1 MATANPGNNQQLRP
15 KKILLTEA
23 TQTPNDHPKV
33 VIVVPTY
40 NEIDNL
46 PILFD
51 RLSKL
56 GIPGML
62 LLVVDDNS
70 PDGTGELADRLATEN
85 PGRIEALHRTTKSG
99 IGKAY
104 VHGLGHALELG
115 ADLIV
120 QIDADLSHP
129 PECVPEMLERL
140 QRVDVVTAS
149 RYAPG
154 GGVDPDWSLGR
165 KLISRLGSLGIRLV
179 LGLRVR
185 DATSGFKAY
194 RRRALEKLG
203 LESLKLAGFGF
214 QSEVAYRCEKAG
226 LRVAE
231 YPYVFMERGKG
242 KSKMSMGIV
251 IEAFARLTWLRL
263 RG

>member
-1 MATANPGNNQQLRP
+1 MTKAATADSDPL
-15 KKILLTEA
+15 
-23 TQTPNDHPKV
+23 V
-33 VIVVPTY
+33 VIVIPTY
-40 NEIDNL
+40 NEAANL
-46 PILFD
+46 DELTRRIFT
-51 RLSKL
+51 L
-56 GIPGML
+56 GIPNL
-62 LLVVDDNS
+62 RIIFIDDGS
-70 PDGTGELADRLATEN
+70 PDGTGEAAEKLS
-85 PGRIEALHRTTKSG
+85 GRYGGRVEVVQRG
-99 IGKAY
+99 GKLGLGTAY
-104 VHGLGHALELG
+104 VRGFSQALSEG
-115 ADLIV
+115 ADYVL
-120 QIDADLSHP
+120 QMDADLSHP

-203 LESLKLAGFGF
+203 LDSLKLAGFGF

>member
-1 MATANPGNNQQLRP
+1 MTTRHDRQENTQDTAGR
-15 KKILLTEA
+15 
-23 TQTPNDHPKV
+23 PKV

-46 PILFD
+46 PVLFE
-51 RLSKL
+51 RLSGL
-56 GIPGML
+56 GIPEME

-70 PDGTGELADRLATEN
+70 PDGTGELADRMAAEY
-85 PGRIEALHRTTKSG
+85 PGRIEVLHRPDKAG
-99 IGKAY
+99 LGKAY

-115 ADLIV
+115 ADHVV
-120 QIDADLSHP
+120 QMDADLSHP
-129 PECVPEMLERL
+129 PECVPEMLDRL
-140 QRVDVVTAS
+140 READVVTAS

-154 GGVDPDWSLGR
+154 GGVDPTWSLSR

-185 DATSGFKAY
+185 DATAGFKAY
-194 RRRALEKLG
+194 RRSALEEVGLG
-203 LESLKLAGFGF
+203 SLKLAGFGF
-214 QSEVAYRCEKAG
+214 QSEVAYRCQKAG
-226 LRVAE
+226 LSVVE
-231 YPYVFMERGKG
+231 YPYVFMERDKG
-242 KSKMSMGIV
+242 KSKMSMAIV

>member
-1 MATANPGNNQQLRP
+1 MTNQPCIATKPRST
-15 KKILLTEA
+15 KLLLSAA
-23 TQTPNDHPKV
+23 TQTPKNNHLKV

-46 PILFD
+46 PVLFD
-51 RLSKL
+51 RLSEL
-56 GIPGML
+56 GIPELL

-70 PDGTGELADRLATEN
+70 PDGTGELADRLAAEN
-85 PGRIEALHRTTKSG
+85 PGRVEVLHRAVKSG
-99 IGKAY
+99 LGKAY
-104 VHGLGHALELG
+104 VDGLGRALELG

-120 QIDADLSHP
+120 QMDADLSHP
-129 PECVPEMLERL
+129 PACVPEMLARL
-140 QRVDVVTAS
+140 RGIDVVTAS

-165 KLISRLGSLGIRLV
+165 KLISRLGSLGIRYV

-194 RRRALEKLG
+194 RRRALETIG
-203 LESLKLAGFGF
+203 LDSLKLAGFGF
-214 QSEVAYRCEKAG
+214 QSEVAYRCENAG
-226 LRVAE
+226 LRVTE

-242 KSKMSMGIV
+242 KSKMSLGIV

>member
-1 MATANPGNNQQLRP
+1 M
-15 KKILLTEA
+15 TEA
-23 TQTPNDHPKV
+23 TQTPNDQPKV

-56 GIPGML
+56 GIPRMQ

-85 PGRIEALHRTTKSG
+85 PGRIEGLHRTAKSG

-120 QIDADLSHP
+120 QMDADLSHP
-129 PECVPEMLERL
+129 RSVCLKCWNDFNESTWSPP
-140 QRVDVVTAS
+140 
-149 RYAPG
+149 
-154 GGVDPDWSLGR
+154 PDM
-165 KLISRLGSLGIRLV
+165 
-179 LGLRVR
+179 
-185 DATSGFKAY
+185 
-194 RRRALEKLG
+194 RRA
-203 LESLKLAGFGF
+203 
-214 QSEVAYRCEKAG
+214 
-226 LRVAE
+226 
-231 YPYVFMERGKG
+231 
-242 KSKMSMGIV
+242 
-251 IEAFARLTWLRL
+251 EA
-263 RG
+263 

>member
-1 MATANPGNNQQLRP
+1 MAA
-15 KKILLTEA
+15 
-23 TQTPNDHPKV
+23 
-33 VIVVPTY
+33 
-40 NEIDNL
+40 
-46 PILFD
+46 
-51 RLSKL
+51 
-56 GIPGML
+56 
-62 LLVVDDNS
+62 
-70 PDGTGELADRLATEN
+70 EN
-85 PGRIEALHRTTKSG
+85 PGRIQVLHRAAKSG

-120 QIDADLSHP
+120 QMDADLSHP

-194 RRRALEKLG
+194 RRSALEKVG

-251 IEAFARLTWLRL
+251 MEAFARLTWLRL

>member
-1 MATANPGNNQQLRP
+1 MRIDLSAVKENINRP
-15 KKILLTEA
+15 L
-23 TQTPNDHPKV
+23 KV

-40 NEIDNL
+40 NEVDNL

-51 RLSKL
+51 RLSGL
-56 GIPGML
+56 GIPRMV

-70 PDGTGELADRLATEN
+70 PDGTGELADRMAAEN
-85 PGRIEALHRTTKSG
+85 PGLIEVLHRP
-99 IGKAY
+99 GKAGLGRAY

-115 ADLIV
+115 ADYVV
-120 QIDADLSHP
+120 QMDADLSHP
-129 PECVPEMLERL
+129 PECVPEMLSRL
-140 QRVDVVTAS
+140 DEADVVTAS

-154 GGVDPDWSLGR
+154 GGVDPTWSPGR
-165 KLISRLGSLGIRLV
+165 KLISRLGSPGIRLV

-185 DATSGFKAY
+185 DATAGFKAY
-194 RRRALEKLG
+194 RRSALEEIG

-214 QSEVAYRCEKAG
+214 QSEVAYRCERAG
-226 LRVAE
+226 LGVVE
-231 YPYVFMERGKG
+231 YPYVFMERDKG
-242 KSKMSMGIV
+242 KSKMSMAIV